1 MEEQIPDMINMM
13 CNDFTYNHVTEF
25 YALRPS
31 QWLARV
37 LGKDNCLYQPLNEL
51 SRKYSGYFKYE
62 SENSTHTKFIHIATG
77 KEIDIVNRSLHGFPK
92 DMKDKELVLFIG
104 FVRWMDEWW
113 FIGQVRSYN
122 QSNEIKKEVD
132 NEEELHLFDD
142 SYEPTEKEQ
151 TALFNK
157 IMSIMAEDGPD
168 YTDEDRAWGTM
179 MNRDISKNF
188 IKKAFEEGHL
198 PKLNFEGETDNLLM
212 KDNLNFILDYMKR

>member
-1 MEEQIPDMINMM
+1 MAHSPHWLDHLQRNKSERKEKIMDSIDKIYDLLDNIE
-13 CNDFTYNHVTEF
+13 VT
-25 YALRPS
+25 R
-31 QWLARV
+31 
-37 LGKDNCLYQPLNEL
+37 
-51 SRKYSGYFKYE
+51 
-62 SENSTHTKFIHIATG
+62 ENSR
-77 KEIDIVNRSLHGFPK
+77 EIENIKNIINNEKINCDFERQSS
-92 DMKDKELVLFIG
+92 
-104 FVRWMDEWW
+104 FVFTTNPSEVS
-113 FIGQVRSYN
+113 Q
-122 QSNEIKKEVD
+122 IKKEVD

-198 PKLNFEGETDNLLM
+198 PKLNFEGETNNQLM